1 MKPLNHKCY
10 GSIAH
15 LPGSRVGQTDHYVT
29 EGQARIATVKTR
41 DSHDVVII
49 QEKLDGSCVGV
60 AKINGELVALTRSG
74 NLCVRSQF
82 IHHHTFV
89 GWMYRHY
96 NRFNALL
103 DEGERVVGEWLALA
117 HGTLYNQQQRGW
129 EPFVAFDLMKG
140 TERLP
145 FHLFTKRVGKFF
157 NTPPVISQGAPN
169 TVEWVLEAC
178 PTSRYGGEDVEG
190 FIWRVER
197 NEYAKNGPRVDFL
210 CKWVKPTYVPGK
222 YLPEFSNAQP
232 VWNYFEF
239 AEAPVRAQALNP

>member
-1 MKPLNHKCY
+1 MSKPLNHKCY

-49 QEKLDGSCVGV
+49 QEKLDGACVGV
-60 AKINGELVALTRSG
+60 AKINNELVALTRSG

-89 GWMYRHY
+89 DWMYRHY

-140 TERLP
+140 TTRLP
-145 FHLFTKRVGKFF
+145 CYLFNSRVGKFF
-157 NTPPVISQGAPN
+157 NTPPIIANDPH
-169 TVEWVLEAC
+169 TIEWVLEEC
-178 PTSRYGGEDVEG
+178 PKSRYGGEHVEG
-190 FIWRVER
+190 FVWRVER
-197 NEYAKNGPRVDFL
+197 SPYAKSGPYVDFL
-210 CKWVKPTYVPGK
+210 CKWVKPTYIAGK

-232 VWNYFEF
+232 VWNYY
-239 AEAPVRAQALNP
+239 EAPVRAEALNH